1 MKTFR
6 STRPMRGLALGAA
19 LILGGATGAG
29 AQTSA
34 PPAGA
39 GAPSAPQSA
48 TQSGATQPGAS
59 QPGAATPAGATS
71 PGATL
76 AGGTGPF
83 VFGSPPSAQANRI
96 YSVNVRTGEV
106 SACQFER
113 PEGSV
118 VGVTKCFPRDASAA
132 AGPAG
137 TYDMVT
143 TRYSGETGIFRVNA
157 QTGEMSVCYVRDMP
171 KEGGGTEPAVVCTA
185 PAR

>member
-1 MKTFR
+1 MTGLRECLPMKTFR
-6 STRPMRGLALGAA
+6 PTLPILGQACGAA
-19 LILGGATGAG
+19 LILGAASGAV
-29 AQTSA
+29 AQTSGGQPSGGQGST
-34 PPAGA
+34 PPAAA
-39 GAPSAPQSA
+39 GAPSAP
-48 TQSGATQPGAS
+48 TGP
-59 QPGAATPAGATS
+59 AAGS
-71 PGATL
+71 
-76 AGGTGPF
+76 GPF

-106 SACQFER
+106 NACQFER

-118 VGVTKCFPRDASAA
+118 IGVTKCFPRDVSAG

-157 QTGEMSVCYVRDMP
+157 QSGEMSVCYVRDMP

>member
-1 MKTFR
+1 MTTTFR
-6 STRPMRGLALGAA
+6 PTLPILTFALGAA
-19 LILGGATGAG
+19 LSLSAAGPLSVPALAQATGGQGSGQGSTPPA
-29 AQTSA
+29 
-34 PPAGA
+34 PAGA
-39 GAPSAPQSA
+39 PAVPAAPSAA
-48 TQSGATQPGAS
+48 AS
-59 QPGAATPAGATS
+59 
-71 PGATL
+71 
-76 AGGTGPF
+76 GPF

-118 VGVTKCFPRDASAA
+118 VGVTKCFPRDASAGP
-132 AGPAG
+132 GPAG

-157 QTGEMSVCYVRDMP
+157 VTGEMSVCYVRDMP
-171 KEGGGTEPAVVCTA
+171 REGGGTEPAVVCTA

>member
-1 MKTFR
+1 MTTFR
-6 STRPMRGLALGAA
+6 PTLPILTLALGAVLCLSAAGLLSAPA
-19 LILGGATGAG
+19 LAQATGG
-29 AQTSA
+29 QGST
-34 PPAGA
+34 PPAPA
-39 GAPSAPQSA
+39 NAPAANPAPA
-48 TQSGATQPGAS
+48 AS
-59 QPGAATPAGATS
+59 
-71 PGATL
+71 
-76 AGGTGPF
+76 GPF

-118 VGVTKCFPRDASAA
+118 VGVTKCFPRDASA
-132 AGPAG
+132 GPGPVG

-157 QTGEMSVCYVRDMP
+157 QSGEMSVCYVRDMP
-171 KEGGGTEPAVVCTA
+171 REGGGTEPAVVCTA